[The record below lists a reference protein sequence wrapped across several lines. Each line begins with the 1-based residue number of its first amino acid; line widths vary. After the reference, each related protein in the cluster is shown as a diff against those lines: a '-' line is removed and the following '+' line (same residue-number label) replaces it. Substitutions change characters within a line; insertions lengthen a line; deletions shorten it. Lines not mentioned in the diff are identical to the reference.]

1 MAQTTMQNRES
12 EGDDGELAS
21 AACGFFSERGG
32 FGYLRAELQTA
43 ETDRRTLIL
52 IIILIICCY

>member
-1 MAQTTMQNRES
+1 MQNRES